1 MRLSKFIVDNLDA
14 ILQQWEDFARSLPR
28 GPAMSIEALRDDAE
42 RMLRFV
48 AADIETDQ
56 SRKQELAKATGH
68 GPALPKGE
76 SSAAHDHGLSRAVER
91 FSLVELVSEY
101 RAIRA
106 SVTRMWMEAAPPT
119 LESIAQF
126 IRFNEAID
134 QILAEGVLTFTER
147 FDQEADLFFASVG
160 HDLSNPVNAVKVT
173 AQSLA
178 QSPNLSSSE
187 QEMVAR
193 IGRATDRLSGMLIDL
208 RDFTRARLGGLVKLE
223 RENCD
228 VDAVVRNVV
237 DEVRAIYPTAEIAI
251 DSNVRVVACLDAKR
265 TAQLISNLVA
275 NAAQHGSSGGRI
287 TVSTHCDD
295 EKLTIGV
302 HNTGTTI
309 DAARITT
316 LFDPAH
322 RGPSYGDEARL
333 GLGLYIARQIA
344 LAHGGDIGV
353 ESSDEIGTL
362 FTVRLPLGQRT

>member
-14 ILQQWEDFARSLPR
+14 ILQQWEDFARSLSR

-101 RAIRA
+101 RALRA
-106 SVTRMWMEAAPPT
+106 SVTRMWMDATPPT

-228 VDAVVRNVV
+228 LDAVVRNVV
-237 DEVRAIYPTAEIAI
+237 DEVRAI
-251 DSNVRVVACLDAKR
+251 
-265 TAQLISNLVA
+265 
-275 NAAQHGSSGGRI
+275 
-287 TVSTHCDD
+287 
-295 EKLTIGV
+295 
-302 HNTGTTI
+302 
-309 DAARITT
+309 
-316 LFDPAH
+316 
-322 RGPSYGDEARL
+322 
-333 GLGLYIARQIA
+333 
-344 LAHGGDIGV
+344 
-353 ESSDEIGTL
+353 
-362 FTVRLPLGQRT
+362 